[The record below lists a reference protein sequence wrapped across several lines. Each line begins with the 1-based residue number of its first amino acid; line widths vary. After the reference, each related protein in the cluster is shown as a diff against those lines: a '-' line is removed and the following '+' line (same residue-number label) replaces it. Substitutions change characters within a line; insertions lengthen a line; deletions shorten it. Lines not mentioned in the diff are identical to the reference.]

1 MFRIRRDLIRPKTV
15 ADISVRGNFLRPFN
29 KLKPSELRS
38 QRSDTHRAGIQSP
51 GMSVRITFLLSMV
64 DLIPSF
70 FIHLTTAAAS
80 LKLQSYP
87 RTGWLAFIQT
97 PDSQI
102 SSPDC
107 HPALTEEAELDF
119 MGHHISNIH
128 ISLGQP
134 SNLSQIPDE
143 TDMIPGLSFHLRG
156 RDAALDPHHSRLG
169 RDSLPLDMTDIIPEL
184 SLHARSIEPGS
195 ASRRF
200 AQVTQH
206 AQTLRDWDFTDM
218 IPGLSFHARDAEP
231 DSADRRIS
239 QIPRLGPHSQEV
251 VAPEM
256 AHIAPKQPL
265 HWHSGYHEEIWCT
278 EMLISEEELRYAIDV
293 LLQQPVEDVDKNVRI
308 LRYIFYVVLPHASRS
323 REIYHTSK
331 HGQAASHESILVFKG
346 IRLFIADHY
355 ANLATSPAFPCSS
368 ATELFDSSTNGVVYV
383 SGGAHLDG
391 GLGPSA
397 AFVRVRQSKTCSAL
411 YLDSTKSSEVHFYK
425 SLKDGERKYSH
436 YYQ

>member
-15 ADISVRGNFLRPFN
+15 ADTSVRDSFLRPFN

-51 GMSVRITFLLSMV
+51 GI
-64 DLIPSF
+64 
-70 FIHLTTAAAS
+70 A
-80 LKLQSYP
+80 
-87 RTGWLAFIQT
+87 
-97 PDSQI
+97 
-102 SSPDC
+102 
-107 HPALTEEAELDF
+107 EEAELDF

-143 TDMIPGLSFHLRG
+143 TDMIPGLSFHLRR
-156 RDAALDPHHSRLG
+156 RDAALDQHHSRLG

-206 AQTLRDWDFTDM
+206 AQTLRDSDFTDM

-239 QIPRLGPHSQEV
+239 QIPHLGPHSQEV

-331 HGQAASHESILVFKG
+331 HGHAASHESILVFKG
-346 IRLFIADHY
+346 IRLFIAVNIAPTHRIRKLLIRRITMQI
-355 ANLATSPAFPCSS
+355 LATSPAFPSSS